1 MKRAGGRAEGSWKD
15 GLQLEER
22 RLQIGP
28 QLQITQQSLVLDI
41 WLSTQDT
48 APPEDPGLIPGT
60 HMGLTP
66 ISSYSR
72 RESDALFWCPWG
84 PDMLLVPEDTHRQNT
99 VIFFF
104 KIKKP
109 KNKFTFGER
118 VRDLVL

>member
-1 MKRAGGRAEGSWKD
+1 MERWASAGGN
-15 GLQLEER
+15 
-22 RLQIGP
+22 RLQVGP
-28 QLQITQQSLVLDI
+28 QVQITQRSLVLDI

-66 ISSYSR
+66 ISSYSQ

-84 PDMLLVPEDTHRQNT
+84 SDMLLVPEDTHRQNT
-99 VIFFF
+99 VIFFS
-104 KIKKP
+104 KLKKM
-109 KNKFTFGER
+109 KKKFTFGER

>member
-1 MKRAGGRAEGSWKD
+1 MERWASAGGN
-15 GLQLEER
+15 

-28 QLQITQQSLVLDI
+28 QVQITQRSLVLDI

-66 ISSYSR
+66 ISSYSQ

-84 PDMLLVPEDTHRQNT
+84 SDMLLVPEDTHRQNT
-99 VIFFF
+99 VIFFQS
-104 KIKKP
+104 
-109 KNKFTFGER
+109 
-118 VRDLVL
+118 